1 MATASRDRAAFVS
14 RSFTD
19 DELAKPVAPLT
30 LSGFDIIAEIKEESP
45 SEGRLSTA
53 DDDREQRALTYA
65 AAGAAAIS
73 VLTEPFRFAGEIGH
87 LEAVVSAVAERK
99 VPVMRKDFL
108 VDTCQ
113 VLEARAAGASGVLLI
128 AAILDDSALESMLD
142 CAREHGMFVLL
153 EAFDDADIERCCKLL
168 EVPAHRDAA
177 NERQLLLGVNC
188 RDLRSL
194 GIDPERFEH
203 YATLLPSD
211 VVTVAES
218 GVVDAAGAARVA
230 TQGYALALVGTALM
244 RAGDPGGL
252 IKDMLTAGRSA

>member
-14 RSFTD
+14 RSFTE
-19 DELAKPVAPLT
+19 DELEKPIAALT
-30 LSGFDIIAEIKEESP
+30 LSGFDIVAEIKEESP
-45 SEGRLSTA
+45 SEGRLSA
-53 DDDREQRALTYA
+53 AGDDREQRAKAYA
-65 AAGAAAIS
+65 DAGAAAIS

-87 LEAVVSAVAERK
+87 LEAVVGAVAER

-128 AAILDDSALESMLD
+128 AAILDDSELESMLA

-153 EAFDDADIERCCKLL
+153 EAFDDADVERCAKLL

-188 RDLRSL
+188 RDLRTL
-194 GIDPERFEH
+194 AIDPARFEH
-203 YATLLPSD
+203 YATLLPDD

-218 GVVDAAGAARVA
+218 GVVDAAGAALVA
-230 TQGYALALVGTALM
+230 AQGYALALVGTALM
-244 RAGDPGGL
+244 RADDPGGL
-252 IKDMLTAGRSA
+252 IADMLTAGRST